1 MTMKLQKTFI
11 ALALAAVCTP
21 AMAQYE
27 NTDTRQRID
36 MIDATEEEKTNIRQN
51 LSLFQTAIE
60 SSNFTEAYEAWKPVF
75 EKAPFAQVG
84 IYTNG
89 AYMLEMMIQNE
100 QDKTKK
106 QQLFAEL
113 MNLYDT
119 RVKNLAGL
127 NSFTPEHRRATEG
140 DVIARKAYDHAWLGP
155 QADPA
160 YSLDKTYAMF
170 SDGIKKINEQ
180 GGREVEGFVLNS
192 FFQVS
197 YAKYKADNNGFREQ
211 FLQDYLESKEVCD
224 KMLQLAKEESDPE
237 KAQKIVEKYD
247 APLNTIEGLF
257 AESKA
262 ADRDQIIAIFTPKI
276 EANKDNL
283 AYLKS
288 ALTLMAAND
297 CDDAPV
303 YYKAAEY
310 AFNIEPSY
318 ESAIGTAQKYAK
330 DGQVA
335 KSVEYY
341 NKAIEL
347 CQSDA
352 QKGNIALRVA
362 AAMRKSGDFKSAYAY
377 LDKAAQFNP
386 DLEGKC
392 FMQRANIAT
401 KAKNYAEAKAYC
413 DRAAAA
419 DITLA
424 GQAQRLKNNILTVE
438 RHNAEYAA
446 QKAAYDKQQAE
457 LKAEEDFWKAGKK

>member
-1 MTMKLQKTFI
+1 MKMKKLF
-11 ALALAAVCTP
+11 LAVCVAVFAAP

-27 NTDTRQRID
+27 GTQWYERIGTGED
-36 MIDATEEEKTNIRQN
+36 SLRTRQN
-51 LSLFQTAIE
+51 LSMFQMAIN
-60 SSNFTEAYEAWKPVF
+60 SSNWTEAYDVWKPVF
-75 EKAPFAQVG
+75 DKAPFSQMG

-89 AYMLEMMIQNE
+89 AYMLAMLISGE
-100 QDKTKK
+100 QDAAKR
-106 QQLFAEL
+106 QQYFQEL
-113 MNLYDT
+113 MNVYDT
-119 RVKNLAGL
+119 RVKNLEGL
-127 NSFTPEHRRATEG
+127 NSFTRVDRRATEG
-140 DVIARKAYDHAWLGP
+140 DVIARKAYDYAAYAP
-155 QADPA
+155 KCDPA
-160 YSLDKTYAMF
+160 YTLDKAYNLF
-170 SDGIKKINEQ
+170 SDGISKINEF
-180 GGREVEGFVLNS
+180 GGREVEGFVLDM
-192 FFQVS
+192 FFRVS
-197 YAKYKADNNGFREQ
+197 YAKYQADNNGFREQ

-224 KMLQLAKEESDPE
+224 KMLQLAKEEPDTA
-237 KAQKIVEKYD
+237 KARKIVEKYD

-262 ADRDQIIAIFTPKI
+262 ADRDQIIAIFTPKV

-283 AYLKS
+283 SYLKS
-288 ALTLMAAND
+288 ALTVMAAND
-297 CDDAPV
+297 CDDTPV

-310 AFNIEPSY
+310 AYNIEPSY
-318 ESAIGTAQKYAK
+318 ESAIGTAQKYYK
-330 DGQVA
+330 DGQAA

-347 CQSDA
+347 CQSDNL
-352 QKGNIALRVA
+352 KGNIALRVA

-377 LDKAAQFNP
+377 LDKAAQYNP

-413 DRAAAA
+413 DKAAAA

-424 GQAQRLKNNILTVE
+424 GQAQRLKTNIQTVE

-457 LKAEEDFWKAGKK
+457 MKAEEDFWKAGKK

>member
-1 MTMKLQKTFI
+1 MKMKKFF
-11 ALALAAVCTP
+11 LAIGLAALSAS

-27 NTDTRQRID
+27 GTQWYDRIGTGED
-36 MIDATEEEKTNIRQN
+36 SLRTRQN
-51 LSLFQTAIE
+51 LSLFQTAIN
-60 SSNFTEAYEAWKPVF
+60 SKNWTEAYESWKPVF
-75 EKAPFAQVG
+75 EKAPFSQMG

-89 AYMLEMMIQNE
+89 AYMLAKLILGE
-100 QDKTKK
+100 QDAAKK
-106 QQLFAEL
+106 QGYFNEL
-113 MNLYDT
+113 MNVYDT

-127 NSFTPEHRRATEG
+127 NSFTKVERRATEG
-140 DVIARKAYDHAWLGP
+140 DVIARKAYDYAAYGP
-155 QADPA
+155 ACDPA
-160 YSLDKTYAMF
+160 YTLDKAYNMF
-170 SDGIKKINEQ
+170 KDGINKINEQ
-180 GGREVEGFVLNS
+180 GGREVGGFVLDA
-192 FFQVS
+192 FFRVS
-197 YAKYKADNNGFREQ
+197 YAKYQADNNGFREE
-211 FLQDYLESKEVCD
+211 FLQDYLESKDVCD
-224 KMLQLAKEESDPE
+224 KMLQLAKEETDPE
-237 KAQKIVEKYD
+237 KAQKIVAEYD
-247 APLNTIEGLF
+247 TPLNTIEGLF

-262 ADRDQIIAIFTPKI
+262 ADRDQIIAIFTPKV

-330 DGQVA
+330 DGQTA

-347 CQSDA
+347 CQSDV

-413 DRAAAA
+413 DKAAAA

-424 GQAQRLKNNILTVE
+424 GQAQRLKSNIQTVE

>member
-1 MTMKLQKTFI
+1 MKLKNLF
-11 ALALAAVCTP
+11 LALSVAAFAAP

-27 NTDTRQRID
+27 GTQWYERIGTGED
-36 MIDATEEEKTNIRQN
+36 SLRTRQN
-51 LSLFQTAIE
+51 LSMFQTAIN
-60 SSNFTEAYEAWKPVF
+60 SNNFIEAYEVWKPIL
-75 EKAPFAQVG
+75 EKAPFSQVG

-89 AYMLEMMIQNE
+89 AWMLGNLITNE
-100 QDKTKK
+100 QSPAKK
-106 QQLFAEL
+106 QAYFEEL

-119 RVKNLAGL
+119 RVKNLEGL
-127 NSFTPEHRRATEG
+127 NSFTRADRRATEG
-140 DVIARKAYDHAWLGP
+140 DVIARKAYDYAAYAP
-155 QADPA
+155 SCDPG
-160 YSLDKTYAMF
+160 YTLDKAYALF
-170 SDGIKKINEQ
+170 KDGINKVNEQ
-180 GGREVEGFVLNS
+180 GGREVRGFVLDM
-192 FFQVS
+192 FFRVS
-197 YAKYKADNNGFREQ
+197 YAKYQADNNGFRES

-224 KMLQLAKEESDPE
+224 KMLQLAKEETDSTN
-237 KAQKIVEKYD
+237 ARKIVEEYD
-247 APLNTIEGLF
+247 TPLNTIEGLF

-283 AYLKS
+283 SYLKS

-297 CDDAPV
+297 CDDTPV

-330 DGQVA
+330 DGQTA

-347 CQSDA
+347 CQSDNL
-352 QKGNIALRVA
+352 KGNIALRVA

-386 DLEGKC
+386 DLVGKC
-392 FMQRANIAT
+392 YMQRANIAT

-413 DRAAAA
+413 DKAAAA
-419 DITLA
+419 DITLV
-424 GQAQRLKNNILTVE
+424 GQAQRLKTNILTVE